1 MTIKRDQNNS
11 IDNNL
16 SFDSNPSPIK
26 KVKNHLDFSKSYNED
41 DEPSNDLDISLNTS
55 NISDISREND
65 NINVNGV
72 SIGNGN
78 GGDNDDDDDDEYSE
92 PKDIDNPKPTTT
104 TTTTKKT
111 NNFLDFNFSFEP
123 NKEDEE
129 DDEDLNISLTTE
141 DILLSQIEL
150 LKAEWDYNTYNKSPP
165 LVLQSVYHQS
175 NKDSERSIQLL
186 KKKGTIRLFQIA
198 TSLND
203 YCIIIKTDYINYI
216 ETLKIENTTIS
227 SKIKPETLTNNM
239 KNSSP
244 IKSAPIDTILLKR
257 SEVLDLYIKRL
268 IPNFNE
274 VSITRTK
281 LFQLLSINNKHQQE
295 NIITHLVQSGL
306 LLQKD
311 DCTFTFSVP
320 GAGGFFLNLMRGRK
334 EILSNIQ
341 RLKYKEILK
350 KDLLKKK
357 LKYSNV
363 QIQLLIKDLLGLGKI
378 KIIPTTQGELI
389 RCVQIDEL

>member
-1 MTIKRDQNNS
+1 MNIKRNQNNS

-16 SFDSNPSPIK
+16 SIDSNPSPIK

-41 DEPSNDLDISLNTS
+41 DEPSNDLDLSFNTS
-55 NISDISREND
+55 NISNLS
-65 NINVNGV
+65 NINGEE
-72 SIGNGN
+72 
-78 GGDNDDDDDDEYSE
+78 DNDDDDRENE
-92 PKDIDNPKPTTT
+92 PKDIDNPNPSITTT
-104 TTTTKKT
+104 TATSTNSTLVKKT
-111 NNFLDFNFSFEP
+111 NNFLDFNFAFEP
-123 NKEDEE
+123 NKEEDDEE
-129 DDEDLNISLTTE
+129 EDLNISLTTE

-150 LKAEWDYNTYNKSPP
+150 LKAEWDYITYNKSPP

-175 NKDSERSIQLL
+175 NKDSERSIQIL

-203 YCIIIKTDYINYI
+203 YCIIITTDYIKNI
-216 ETLKIENTTIS
+216 ELLKIENTTIPN
-227 SKIKPETLTNNM
+227 KIKPETLTNNM

-257 SEVLDLYIKRL
+257 SEILDLFIKKL

-274 VSITRTK
+274 VSITRSK
-281 LFQLLSINNKHQQE
+281 LFQLLSIVNDDHHQQE
-295 NIITHLVQSGL
+295 NIITHLVQCGL

-320 GAGGFFLNLMRGRK
+320 GAGGFFLNLMKGRK

-363 QIQLLIKDLLGLGKI
+363 QMQLLIKDLLGLNKI

-389 RCVQIDEL
+389 RCVQFDEL

>member
-1 MTIKRDQNNS
+1 MTIKRNQNNS
-11 IDNNL
+11 IDNNQ
-16 SFDSNPSPIK
+16 SIDSNPSPIK

-41 DEPSNDLDISLNTS
+41 EEPSNDLDLSLNTS
-55 NISDISREND
+55 NISNISNINESND
-65 NINVNGV
+65 NINDEN
-72 SIGNGN
+72 
-78 GGDNDDDDDDEYSE
+78 DEYIE
-92 PKDIDNPKPTTT
+92 PKDIDNPNLPPITTT
-104 TTTTKKT
+104 TKT
-111 NNFLDFNFSFEP
+111 NNFLDFNFAFEP
-123 NKEDEE
+123 NKEE
-129 DDEDLNISLTTE
+129 DDEEDLNISLTTE

-150 LKAEWDYNTYNKSPP
+150 LKAEWDYTTYNKSPP

-175 NKDSERSIQLL
+175 NKDSERSIQIL

-203 YCIIIKTDYINYI
+203 YCIIITTDYINNI
-216 ETLKIENTTIS
+216 ESLKIENTTIPN
-227 SKIKPETLTNNM
+227 KIKPETLTNNM

-244 IKSAPIDTILLKR
+244 IKSAPIDTILLNR
-257 SEVLDLYIKRL
+257 SEILDLFIKRL

-281 LFQLLSINNKHQQE
+281 LFQILSINDKHQQE
-295 NIITHLVQSGL
+295 NIITHLVQCGL

-320 GAGGFFLNLMRGRK
+320 GAGGFFLNLMKGRK

-350 KDLLKKK
+350 KDLLNKK

-363 QIQLLIKDLLGLGKI
+363 QIQLLIKDLLGLNKI

-389 RCVQIDEL
+389 RCVQFDEL

>member
-1 MTIKRDQNNS
+1 MTIKRNQNNS
-11 IDNNL
+11 IDNNQ
-16 SFDSNPSPIK
+16 SIDSNPSPIK

-41 DEPSNDLDISLNTS
+41 DEPSNDLDLSLNTS
-55 NISDISREND
+55 NISNISNINESND
-65 NINVNGV
+65 NINDEN
-72 SIGNGN
+72 
-78 GGDNDDDDDDEYSE
+78 DEYTE
-92 PKDIDNPKPTTT
+92 PKDIDNPNPPITTT
-104 TTTTKKT
+104 KT
-111 NNFLDFNFSFEP
+111 NNFLDFNFAFEP
-123 NKEDEE
+123 NKEEDEE
-129 DDEDLNISLTTE
+129 EDLNISLTTE

-150 LKAEWDYNTYNKSPP
+150 LKAEWDYTTYNKSPP

-175 NKDSERSIQLL
+175 NKDSERSIQIL

-203 YCIIIKTDYINYI
+203 YCIIITTDYINNI
-216 ETLKIENTTIS
+216 ESLKIENTTIPN
-227 SKIKPETLTNNM
+227 KIKPETLTNNM

-244 IKSAPIDTILLKR
+244 IKSAPIDTILLNR
-257 SEVLDLYIKRL
+257 SEILDLFIRKL

-281 LFQLLSINNKHQQE
+281 LFQILSINDKHQQE
-295 NIITHLVQSGL
+295 NIITHLVQCGL

-320 GAGGFFLNLMRGRK
+320 GAGGFFLNLMKGRK

-363 QIQLLIKDLLGLGKI
+363 QMQLLIKDLLGLNKI

-389 RCVQIDEL
+389 RCVQFDEL